1 VTALCPGGGASQPR
15 PGIDLLQSLTAA
27 GIIDLL
33 VTGSVSWY
41 AYIAAGVGYLAYNL
55 TDLCATDPPPMPT
68 LSAERLFSYVN
79 EGEPQNSQA
88 LREDVY
94 ALLANY
100 LWRQYCE
107 CVGGGTVAPFLP
119 PPQPDG
125 YQSNDPQL
133 DRPAGT
139 PCSTAPTVFETKN
152 FNAVGDIEWDFNPSS
167 SYVAN
172 AQWLRFTH
180 NGGYGSTPFVYPAT
194 HTLIFRPA
202 GSTTVLGQYTWQQT
216 AEIAGGSPE
225 THQLI
230 VPAGASTMR
239 LLTHVDGISSRSFG
253 MQWIPSWFCSAPPP
267 SLLTPCCPPD
277 PALENLII
285 QVLRLEQLIL
295 DSLGGTF
302 GYTKGAVH
310 ANLTGSGSLPVTGL
324 RGVLVDVTQGTPTNP
339 QLEGVP
345 PYEWNLGWISL
356 LTGDGFVDEKRLTR
370 QHQVW
375 QPALMPGATTVGYFL
390 HPGVTATLTE
400 LHPPS

>member
-1 VTALCPGGGASQPR
+1 MTALCPGGGASEPK
-15 PGIDLLQSLTAA
+15 PLEDILVSFTAA
-27 GIIDLL
+27 SIIDVL
-33 VTGSVSWY
+33 VTGEMGWY
-41 AYIAAGVGYLAYNL
+41 APIAAGVGYLTYNL
-55 TDLCATDPPPMPT
+55 TDLCFTDPPPMPT
-68 LSAERLFSYVN
+68 LSAERVFSYLASTQ
-79 EGEPQNSQA
+79 GAQF
-88 LREDVY
+88 LREDVT

-100 LWRQYCE
+100 IWGQYCR
-107 CVGGGTVAPFLP
+107 CVGGGTVPAPVPLP
-119 PPQPDG
+119 PPDG
-125 YQSNDPQL
+125 YNSNDPRL
-133 DRPAGT
+133 NAPGGT
-139 PCSTAPTVFETKN
+139 PCSTVPSIFETKTFDAAGN
-152 FNAVGDIEWDFNPSS
+152 VEWDFNPAPTF
-167 SYVAN
+167 VAN

-180 NGGYGSTPFVYPAT
+180 NGGYGATPFVYPVT
-194 HTLIFRPA
+194 HSLVFRPA
-202 GSTTVLGQYTWQQT
+202 GSTTVLGEYTWQQT
-216 AEIAGGSPE
+216 AEIAGAAPV
-225 THQLI
+225 THQVL
-230 VPAGASTMR
+230 VPAGASTLR
-239 LLTHVDGISSRSFG
+239 LLSHVDGAPNRSFG
-253 MQWIPSWFCSAPPP
+253 MQWLPSWFCSAPPI
-267 SLLTPCCPPD
+267 SLSEPCCPPD
-277 PALENLII
+277 PTLENLII